1 MQLKEKLDDL
11 DIELIYLE
19 DRLHGEEGNR
29 ITRARKILEDISNQV
44 DKPVKPANG
53 GLEEILK
60 DWAKQF
66 EFNYIPIT
74 AKKIIED
81 RKNLIITMPENLI
94 FALLHAT
101 KFEIKEDSRLSA

>member
-1 MQLKEKLDDL
+1 MNKETLKFICWITGHDEETIKQMYRDYSSSPQAKSIPMQL
-11 DIELIYLE
+11 
-19 DRLHGEEGNR
+19 
-29 ITRARKILEDISNQV
+29 
-44 DKPVKPANG
+44 PVKPANG

-81 RKNLIITMPENLI
+81 RKNLIITTPENLI

-101 KFEIKEDSRLSA
+101 KFEIKEDSRLSV